1 MIVRGK
7 TLIATISS
15 RFDALRVL
23 SSTQGEDSTTENSK
37 KEVKKSMSK
46 KHFRLLA
53 EAIAGIHETDQ
64 LDRKDI
70 ASLIGRVC
78 MIINGNFNW
87 DKWNKAC
94 GVSDEPE
101 EGLRGTNFEDP
112 NNQDDALQ
120 I

>member
-7 TLIATISS
+7 TLTATISS

-53 EAIAGIHETDQ
+53 EAIAGIPETAHT
-64 LDRKDI
+64 DREGVANI
-70 ASLIGRVC
+70 IGKVC
-78 MIINGNFNW
+78 EQVNGNFNW

-94 GVSDEPE
+94 GVSNEPE

-112 NNQDDALQ
+112 NSDDALQ